1 MKNLEEKKLL
11 VQMAQMLGEP
21 VDPLLLESIEK
32 EEQLSKIMFGEEA
45 EPILEEVVEEKET
58 LLIEAD
64 PFPKLDGLFQKLSQ
78 FKTTQSSAPAV
89 DSEPVSEPAPPPA
102 APPKVPPFIENLQK
116 SELEALKKTLN
127 QVLQK
132 VNTLSWGGGGTG
144 AVRINDQ
151 DDFDRTSYGE
161 GKVMRWLNG
170 MFRLDTVTGLEDFT
184 YGSFSDTTNQ
194 TANIAN
200 TAYEVRFNTTDF
212 SQGHYIR
219 NNTEIVANT
228 TGVYNYQFSIQLT
241 STSSSQHNA
250 YIWIRKNNVDVPNTA
265 TILSFGANKQYGVAA
280 WNFFVDMNAGDHVH
294 LMWAVDDTRISI
306 AAPAATAFCPAV
318 PSVILTVSAINT

>member
-1 MKNLEEKKLL
+1 MKTLEEKKLL
-11 VQMAQMLGEP
+11 VKMAKMFGQP
-21 VDPLLLESIEK
+21 VDQKLVESIER
-32 EEQLSKIMFGEEA
+32 EEKLAAAIFGEFKKEASPPIPILKEDLLVEA
-45 EPILEEVVEEKET
+45 EPI
-58 LLIEAD
+58 
-64 PFPKLDGLFQKLSQ
+64 
-78 FKTTQSSAPAV
+78 
-89 DSEPVSEPAPPPA
+89 SEPAKPA
-102 APPKVPPFIENLQK
+102 ETNLQPPEEYK
-116 SELEALKKTLN
+116 VQQVANYLDTVSNTKKPPLATALQENEFQALRKTVLDL
-127 QVLQK
+127 LQK

-144 AVRINDQ
+144 AVRIHDQ

-161 GKVMRWLNG
+161 RKVMRWLNG

-280 WNFFVDMNAGDHVH
+280 WNFFVDMSAGDHVH

>member
-1 MKNLEEKKLL
+1 
-11 VQMAQMLGEP
+11 MARAFGQP
-21 VDPLLLESIEK
+21 VDPALLESIEK
-32 EEQLSKIMFGEEA
+32 EERLAKLLFK
-45 EPILEEVVEEKET
+45 EEVTPE
-58 LLIEAD
+58 
-64 PFPKLDGLFQKLSQ
+64 
-78 FKTTQSSAPAV
+78 PAV
-89 DSEPVSEPAPPPA
+89 EPQLPVQQIIEEQPPEPAPAFTPPVDDKVQQVKNMLDTVPMA
-102 APPKVPPFIENLQK
+102 TPPSIVTTLANKEIEGI
-116 SELEALKKTLN
+116 KKTLAE
-127 QVLQK
+127 LMK
-132 VNTLSWGGGGTG
+132 KIGTLSWGGGGTG

-184 YGSFSDTTNQ
+184 YGAFSDTTNQ
-194 TANIAN
+194 TANVAN

-228 TGVYNYQFSIQLT
+228 TGVYNYQFSMQLT
-241 STSSSQHNA
+241 STSAALHNA

-265 TILSFGANKQYGVAA
+265 TILSFSENKQYGVAA
-280 WNFFVDMNAGDHVH
+280 WNFFVNMNAGDHVH

-318 PSVILTVSAINT
+318 PSVILTVSAISTQFL

>member
-1 MKNLEEKKLL
+1 MKSLEEKKMLIK
-11 VQMAQMLGEP
+11 MARMFGQPVDQALIESVEREEKLAAALFGEP
-21 VDPLLLESIEK
+21 K
-32 EEQLSKIMFGEEA
+32 Q
-45 EPILEEVVEEKET
+45 EVIVEEKIPILKEDLLVEVEAIPAKPAET
-58 LLIEAD
+58 
-64 PFPKLDGLFQKLSQ
+64 
-78 FKTTQSSAPAV
+78 
-89 DSEPVSEPAPPPA
+89 
-102 APPKVPPFIENLQK
+102 NLQPPEEYK
-116 SELEALKKTLN
+116 VQQVANYLDTVSNTKKPPLATALQDNEFQALRKTVSDL
-127 QVLQK
+127 LQK

-161 GKVMRWLNG
+161 RKVMRWLNG

-184 YGSFSDTTNQ
+184 YGAFSDTTNQ

-280 WNFFVDMNAGDHVH
+280 WNFFVDMSAGDHVH

-306 AAPAATAFCPAV
+306 DAPAATAFCPAV

>member
-1 MKNLEEKKLL
+1 MKTLEEKKLL
-11 VQMAQMLGEP
+11 VKMMKAFNQP
-21 VDPLLLESIEK
+21 VDQELVESIEREERLAKLLFK
-32 EEQLSKIMFGEEA
+32 EEKKEEV
-45 EPILEEVVEEKET
+45 PILVEQQI
-58 LLIEAD
+58 LIKEAD
-64 PFPKLDGLFQKLSQ
+64 P
-78 FKTTQSSAPAV
+78 
-89 DSEPVSEPAPPPA
+89 EPAPAQVLTPPIVTDTVTQTMNLLNTA
-102 APPKVPPFIENLQK
+102 APKITSTLEKAEIEGIKRTLAD
-116 SELEALKKTLN
+116 LMKKIG
-127 QVLQK
+127 
-132 VNTLSWGGGGTG
+132 TLSWGGGGTG

-184 YGSFSDTTNQ
+184 YGAFSDTTNQ
-194 TANIAN
+194 TANVAN

-228 TGVYNYQFSIQLT
+228 TGVYNYQFSMQLT

-250 YIWIRKNNVDVPNTA
+250 YIWIRKNNVDVANTA
-265 TILSFGANKQYGVAA
+265 TILTFGANKQYGVAA
-280 WNFFVDMNAGDHVH
+280 WNFFVDMEVGDHIH

-306 AAPAATAFCPAV
+306 AAPAATEFCPAV
-318 PSVILTVSAINT
+318 PSVILTVSAINTQFI

>member
-1 MKNLEEKKLL
+1 MKTLEEKKLL

-21 VDPLLLESIEK
+21 VDPILLESIEK
-32 EEQLSKIMFGEEA
+32 EEQLSKIMFGEEPA
-45 EPILEEVVEEKET
+45 PLVEEIVEEKET

-78 FKTTQSSAPAV
+78 FKSA
-89 DSEPVSEPAPPPA
+89 SPPPPEVTPEPIPTPPLA
-102 APPKVPPFIENLQK
+102 PKVPPFIENLQK

-144 AVRINDQ
+144 VVRINDT
-151 DDFDRTSYGE
+151 DDFDRASYGE

-184 YGSFSDTTNQ
+184 YGAFSDTTNQ
-194 TANIAN
+194 TANVAN
-200 TAYEVRFNTTDF
+200 TAYEVIFNTTDF

-228 TGVYNYQFSIQLT
+228 TGVYNYQFSMQLT

-250 YIWIRKNNVDVPNTA
+250 YIWIRKNNVDVANTA
-265 TILSFGANKQYGVAA
+265 TILTFSANKQYGVAA
-280 WNFFVDMNAGDHVH
+280 WNFFVDMDAGDHVH

-306 AAPAATAFCPAV
+306 AAPPATSFCPAV

>member
-11 VQMAQMLGEP
+11 VKMARAFGQP
-21 VDPLLLESIEK
+21 VDQELLESIEREEKLAAALFGKKDEPKIPILK
-32 EEQLSKIMFGEEA
+32 EDLITEA
-45 EPILEEVVEEKET
+45 EPI
-58 LLIEAD
+58 
-64 PFPKLDGLFQKLSQ
+64 
-78 FKTTQSSAPAV
+78 
-89 DSEPVSEPAPPPA
+89 PAPKPA
-102 APPKVPPFIENLQK
+102 ETNLQPPEEYK
-116 SELEALKKTLN
+116 VQQVTNYLDTVSNTKKPPLVTALQDNEFQALRKTVQDL
-127 QVLQK
+127 LQK

-144 AVRINDQ
+144 AVRIHDQ

-161 GKVMRWLNG
+161 RKVMRWLNG

-184 YGSFSDTTNQ
+184 YGSFSDTTHQ
-194 TANIAN
+194 TANVAN
-200 TAYEVRFNTTDF
+200 TAYEVRFNTTEF

-228 TGVYNYQFSIQLT
+228 TGVYNYQFSMQLT
-241 STSSSQHNA
+241 STSAALHNA
-250 YIWIRKNNVDVPNTA
+250 YIWIRKNSVDIPNTA
-265 TILSFGANKQYGVAA
+265 TILSFSQNKQYAVAA

>member
-1 MKNLEEKKLL
+1 MKSLEEKKMLIK
-11 VQMAQMLGEP
+11 MARMFGQPVDQALIESVEREEKLAAALFGEP
-21 VDPLLLESIEK
+21 K
-32 EEQLSKIMFGEEA
+32 Q
-45 EPILEEVVEEKET
+45 EVIVEEKIPILKEDLLVEVEAIPAKPAET
-58 LLIEAD
+58 
-64 PFPKLDGLFQKLSQ
+64 
-78 FKTTQSSAPAV
+78 
-89 DSEPVSEPAPPPA
+89 
-102 APPKVPPFIENLQK
+102 NLQPPEEYK
-116 SELEALKKTLN
+116 VQQVANYLDTVSNTKKPPLATALQDNEFQALRKTVLDL
-127 QVLQK
+127 LQK

-144 AVRINDQ
+144 AVRIHDQ

-161 GKVMRWLNG
+161 RKVMRWLNG

-184 YGSFSDTTNQ
+184 YGAFSDTTNQ
-194 TANIAN
+194 TANVAN

-228 TGVYNYQFSIQLT
+228 TGVYNYQFSMQLT
-241 STSSSQHNA
+241 STSAALHNA

-265 TILSFGANKQYGVAA
+265 TILSFSANKQYGVAA
-280 WNFFVDMNAGDHVH
+280 WNFFVDMDAGDHVH

>member
-1 MKNLEEKKLL
+1 MKSLEEKKMLIK
-11 VQMAQMLGEP
+11 MARMFGQPVDQALIESVEREEKLAAALFGEP
-21 VDPLLLESIEK
+21 K
-32 EEQLSKIMFGEEA
+32 Q
-45 EPILEEVVEEKET
+45 EVIVEEKIPILKEDLLVEVEAIPAKPAET
-58 LLIEAD
+58 
-64 PFPKLDGLFQKLSQ
+64 
-78 FKTTQSSAPAV
+78 
-89 DSEPVSEPAPPPA
+89 
-102 APPKVPPFIENLQK
+102 NLQPPEEYK
-116 SELEALKKTLN
+116 VQQVANYLDTVSNTKKPPLATALQDNEFQALRKTVLDL
-127 QVLQK
+127 LQK

-144 AVRINDQ
+144 AVRIHDQ

-161 GKVMRWLNG
+161 RKVMRWLNG

-184 YGSFSDTTNQ
+184 YGAFSDTTNQ
-194 TANIAN
+194 TANVAN

-228 TGVYNYQFSIQLT
+228 TGVYNYQFSMQLT
-241 STSSSQHNA
+241 STSSSLQNA

-265 TILSFGANKQYGVAA
+265 TILSFSANKQYGVAA
-280 WNFFVDMNAGDHVH
+280 WNFFVDMDAGDHVH

>member
-1 MKNLEEKKLL
+1 MKTLEEKKLL
-11 VQMAQMLGEP
+11 VKMARAFNQP
-21 VDPLLLESIEK
+21 VDQELLDSIEK
-32 EEQLSKIMFGEEA
+32 EERLNEAFFGIKRVEQPKIPIFKEEPVVEA
-45 EPILEEVVEEKET
+45 KVEPVPQPAKPFEPIIAANTVQQTMNVLNTVAPT
-58 LLIEAD
+58 L
-64 PFPKLDGLFQKLSQ
+64 
-78 FKTTQSSAPAV
+78 TQT
-89 DSEPVSEPAPPPA
+89 
-102 APPKVPPFIENLQK
+102 LQK
-116 SELEALKKTLN
+116 SELDGIKRTISDLI
-127 QVLQK
+127 QK
-132 VNTLSWGGGGTG
+132 INTLSWGGGGTG
-144 AVRINDQ
+144 VVRINDT
-151 DDFDRTSYGE
+151 DDFDRASYGE

-184 YGSFSDTTNQ
+184 YGAFSDTTNQ
-194 TANIAN
+194 TANVAN

-228 TGVYNYQFSIQLT
+228 TGVYNYQFSMQLT

-250 YIWIRKNNVDVPNTA
+250 YIWIRKNNVDVANTA
-265 TILSFGANKQYGVAA
+265 TILTFGANKQYGVAA
-280 WNFFVDMNAGDHVH
+280 WNFFVDMEAGDHIH

>member
-1 MKNLEEKKLL
+1 MKSLEEKKLL
-11 VQMAQMLGEP
+11 VKMARAFGQP
-21 VDPLLLESIEK
+21 VDQSLIESIER
-32 EEQLSKIMFGEEA
+32 EEKLAAALFGKKQEIA
-45 EPILEEVVEEKET
+45 PPIPILQEDVLIEVAPEEKPAET
-58 LLIEAD
+58 NIQPPEEY
-64 PFPKLDGLFQKLSQ
+64 KVQQVTNYLDTVSNTKKPPLVNAL
-78 FKTTQSSAPAV
+78 V
-89 DSEPVSEPAPPPA
+89 DKE
-102 APPKVPPFIENLQK
+102 F
-116 SELEALKKTLN
+116 EALRKTVHDL
-127 QVLQK
+127 LQK

-144 AVRINDQ
+144 AVRIHDQ

-184 YGSFSDTTNQ
+184 YGAFSDTTNQ
-194 TANIAN
+194 TANVAN

-228 TGVYNYQFSIQLT
+228 TGVYNYQFSMQLT
-241 STSSSQHNA
+241 STSSSLQNA

-265 TILSFGANKQYGVAA
+265 TILSFSANKQYGVAA
-280 WNFFVDMNAGDHVH
+280 WNFFVDMDAGDHVH
-294 LMWAVDDTRISI
+294 LMWAVDDTRVSI
-306 AAPAATAFCPAV
+306 AAPAATEFCPAV

>member
-1 MKNLEEKKLL
+1 MKTLEEKKLL
-11 VQMAQMLGEP
+11 VKMAKMFGQP
-21 VDPLLLESIEK
+21 VDQKLVESIER
-32 EEQLSKIMFGEEA
+32 EEKLAAAIFGEFKKEASPPIPILKEDLLVEA
-45 EPILEEVVEEKET
+45 EPI
-58 LLIEAD
+58 
-64 PFPKLDGLFQKLSQ
+64 
-78 FKTTQSSAPAV
+78 
-89 DSEPVSEPAPPPA
+89 PAPKPA
-102 APPKVPPFIENLQK
+102 ETNLQPPEEYK
-116 SELEALKKTLN
+116 VQQVANYLDTVSNTTKPPLAAALQDNEFQALRKTVQDL
-127 QVLQK
+127 LQK

-184 YGSFSDTTNQ
+184 YGAFSDTTNQ

-280 WNFFVDMNAGDHVH
+280 WNFFVDMSAGDHVH

>member
-11 VQMAQMLGEP
+11 VQMARAFGQP
-21 VDPLLLESIEK
+21 VDQDLLESIER
-32 EEQLSKIMFGEEA
+32 EEKLAAALFGKKDEPKI
-45 EPILEEVVEEKET
+45 PILKED
-58 LLIEAD
+58 LITEAD
-64 PFPKLDGLFQKLSQ
+64 PAPIPQPAKPFEPIIAANTVQQTMNVLNTATPKLTQTLERSEMEGIKRTIADLIQK
-78 FKTTQSSAPAV
+78 
-89 DSEPVSEPAPPPA
+89 
-102 APPKVPPFIENLQK
+102 I
-116 SELEALKKTLN
+116 
-127 QVLQK
+127 
-132 VNTLSWGGGGTG
+132 NTLSWGGGGTG

-184 YGSFSDTTNQ
+184 YGAFSDTTNQ
-194 TANIAN
+194 TANVAN

-228 TGVYNYQFSIQLT
+228 TGVYNYQFSMQFT

-250 YIWIRKNNVDVPNTA
+250 YIWIRKNNVDVANTA
-265 TILSFGANKQYGVAA
+265 TILSFSANKQYGVAA
-280 WNFFVDMNAGDHVH
+280 WNFFVDMDAGDHVH